1 MLAKA
6 TAWLSIWMRVP
17 HLFVF
22 DCTNVPMY
30 SKLFNSLVLLPAAWK
45 AYLSARIMASVFHRQ
60 HIIHQS
66 GHSSSSCKLQAA
78 SDDSRRTCT
87 KSPPFYWQSMQPF
100 MLVRYDSVVKV
111 CTCRCRQNDKKKTRQ
126 EAHAAASF
134 VLFVYV
140 CRVCVC
146 VCVCVVCLSLS
157 LCLVYVCSWIK
168 WVSESAVYN
177 PNPSLASRCRHVLPL

>member
-1 MLAKA
+1 MNVFFCKNKAESSNFSTAPRIIHNWVGRFVTRCMLAKD

-30 SKLFNSLVLLPAAWK
+30 SKLFHSLVLLPAAWK
-45 AYLSARIMASVFHRQ
+45 ADLSARIMASVFHRQ
-60 HIIHQS
+60 PIIHQS

-111 CTCRCRQNDKKKTRQ
+111 CTCRCRQNEKKKQDRKHTRL
-126 EAHAAASF
+126 
-134 VLFVYV
+134 VPLFCLCMCV
-140 CRVCVC
+140 VCVC
-146 VCVCVVCLSLS
+146 LQCKLKFMFSL
-157 LCLVYVCSWIK
+157 
-168 WVSESAVYN
+168 
-177 PNPSLASRCRHVLPL
+177 

>member
-1 MLAKA
+1 MNVFFCKNKAESSNFSTAPRIIHNWVGRLVTRCMLAKD

-30 SKLFNSLVLLPAAWK
+30 SKLFHSLVLLPAAWK

-78 SDDSRRTCT
+78 SCKRRLEELTCT

-111 CTCRCRQNDKKKTRQ
+111 CTCRCRQNDMKKQDRKHTRLLP
-126 EAHAAASF
+126 
-134 VLFVYV
+134 LFCLCMCV
-140 CRVCVC
+140 VCVC
-146 VCVCVVCLSLS
+146 VCV
-157 LCLVYVCSWIK
+157 YV
-168 WVSESAVYN
+168 
-177 PNPSLASRCRHVLPL
+177 